1 MTLKINYFDLNVF
14 YIKINPYTEN
24 YIMLSVVLIIR
35 SVHTGYQEQLA
46 SVCALLASL
55 GRGPLRQQ
63 ELQAVLEERLQRQY
77 RDFERDQEG
86 AWVAACLRGER
97 HFEHQRQVVD
107 GLGAKVEDC
116 LGCLLPLGAGHESE
130 AVVREARG
138 HVIR

>member
-63 ELQAVLEERLQRQY
+63 ELQAVLEERLQRQD
-77 RDFERDQEG
+77 RHFVGHHERARVAAWLSREGDFEQ
-86 AWVAACLRGER
+86 
-97 HFEHQRQVVD
+97 QRQVVD

-130 AVVREARG
+130 TVVREARG